1 MIHVHPSMKMTFVQL
16 ILQDPFFLRQ
26 MLSFWHCEVVDLQ
39 SGLQQQEEADDLQRR
54 QPLDGKSDRE
64 EQIGF

>member
-1 MIHVHPSMKMTFVQL
+1 
-16 ILQDPFFLRQ
+16 

-64 EQIGF
+64 EQIGFWLSQTFFFIGGWVARFQGDFE